1 MTDVTPLYSIQI
13 IKTENIVY
21 PLEAVVYHNGER
33 LDVRQARSM
42 AGLMGQVRDQ
52 IIETNLAAGTKAQTK
67 PAKKPKAPAAPAVA
81 DEDIVEQTE
90 EALTDG
96 E

>member
-1 MTDVTPLYSIQI
+1 MNNTTPLYSIQI

-21 PLEAVVYHNGER
+21 PLEAVVFHNGER
-33 LDVRQARSM
+33 LDSLQARSM

-52 IIETNLAAGTKAQTK
+52 VVDTNKAAGIKAQTK

-81 DEDIVEQTE
+81 AENDNEQTE
-90 EALTDG
+90 ETLEA
-96 E
+96 

>member
-1 MTDVTPLYSIQI
+1 MTNTTPLFSIQI
-13 IKTENIVY
+13 SKTENIVY
-21 PLEAVVYHNGER
+21 PLESVVFHNGER
-33 LDVRQARSM
+33 LDPRQARSM

-52 IIETNLAAGTKAQTK
+52 VIEANSAAGTKAQTK

-90 EALTDG
+90 ETLTDG